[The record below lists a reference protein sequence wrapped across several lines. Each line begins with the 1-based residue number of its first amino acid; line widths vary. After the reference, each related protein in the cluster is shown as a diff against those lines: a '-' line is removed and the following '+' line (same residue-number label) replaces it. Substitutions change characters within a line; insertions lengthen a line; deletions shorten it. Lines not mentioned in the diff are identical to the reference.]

1 MTASQAHGGPR
12 SVQLP
17 ARFLCSEG
25 RQTGYPMPASL
36 ALMRVNGR
44 LRRMPGVAIS
54 SREPEPLIARMIGG
68 NAARQFAIPPVGG
81 PVLTA

>member
-1 MTASQAHGGPR
+1 
-12 SVQLP
+12 
-17 ARFLCSEG
+17 
-25 RQTGYPMPASL
+25 MPASL
-36 ALMRVNGR
+36 ALMQVNGR

-68 NAARQFAIPPVGG
+68 NAARQFAIPPVEG